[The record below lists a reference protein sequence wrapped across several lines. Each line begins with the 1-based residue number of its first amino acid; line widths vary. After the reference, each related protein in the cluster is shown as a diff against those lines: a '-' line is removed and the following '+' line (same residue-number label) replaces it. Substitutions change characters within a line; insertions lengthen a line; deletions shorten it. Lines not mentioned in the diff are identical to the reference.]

1 MVDQVGGGNSM
12 KTLKLVLDIASLI
25 LSVTTIIFILA
36 TWKKTPELVEPEE
49 EFTWEAIQ

>member
-1 MVDQVGGGNSM
+1 M

-25 LSVTTIIFILA
+25 LSVITIVFILA
-36 TWKKTPELVEPEE
+36 TWKKAPDAAESEE